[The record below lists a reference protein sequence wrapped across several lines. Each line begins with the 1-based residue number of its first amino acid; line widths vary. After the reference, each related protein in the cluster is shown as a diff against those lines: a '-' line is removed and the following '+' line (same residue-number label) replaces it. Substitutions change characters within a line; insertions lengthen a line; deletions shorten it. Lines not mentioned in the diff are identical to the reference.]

1 MANRLKRRSIS
12 LAFLKICADSAA
24 EALRDGSAVRK
35 TDKRRR
41 SQKAKQTKASE
52 RASEVEYGNA
62 TNAQSHVNVETGKL
76 VSLGSRRA
84 PRRRRVR
91 CSNTSSELQ
100 GGAGAGGHYGQHDC
114 KLFDP
119 PSARLGGRETVGQRG
134 MRDNV
139 TQRWHMAPPEIKWV
153 SCGQWEARA
162 AATAALISSDSDV
175 VASCKKRGGRGPT

>member
-1 MANRLKRRSIS
+1 MALLN
-12 LAFLKICADSAA
+12 ICADFA
-24 EALRDGSAVRK
+24 ETPRGGCPKDGQKKKISKSK
-35 TDKRRR
+35 TDK
-41 SQKAKQTKASE
+41 SE
-52 RASEVEYGNA
+52 RGVVWEGNQRSV
-62 TNAQSHVNVETGKL
+62 TRKGRDGRTRKSW
-76 VSLGSRRA
+76 RRA
-84 PRRRRVR
+84 PSRRRVR